1 MDGEGRQAE
10 RKGRREGLGKKGKG
24 EEGRK
29 ERWKAGREAG
39 KQSGWREN
47 SGTET
52 YFRSQSCSSHYS
64 MKHFDVWFEGLA
76 G

>member
-1 MDGEGRQAE
+1 MGKGGRQRGREDGRAWE
-10 RKGRREGLGKKGKG
+10 RKERR

-39 KQSGWREN
+39 KQSGWRGN